1 MVGLDFFRVGDKV
14 IYKKKIERTITKILK
29 MREKGLSQSK
39 VAGEINVERSFI
51 SRLES
56 IGEVRKGEKIALIG
70 FPIANKQEITEIAKK
85 NGVEFILLLT
95 EEERWDFI
103 KNKSSLEIFNL
114 LMEILTRL
122 KEFDLLIF
130 LGSDMRLD
138 LVDKLMDGKIVGIEL
153 GNSPLKENIY
163 VDPDRIEEIIKN
175 FSIDD

>member
-85 NGVEFILLLT
+85 KWCRVYFA
-95 EEERWDFI
+95 
-103 KNKSSLEIFNL
+103 FNRRRK
-114 LMEILTRL
+114 MGFY
-122 KEFDLLIF
+122 K
-130 LGSDMRLD
+130 
-138 LVDKLMDGKIVGIEL
+138 K
-153 GNSPLKENIY
+153 
-163 VDPDRIEEIIKN
+163 
-175 FSIDD
+175 

>member
-1 MVGLDFFRVGDKV
+1 MDFFRVGDKV